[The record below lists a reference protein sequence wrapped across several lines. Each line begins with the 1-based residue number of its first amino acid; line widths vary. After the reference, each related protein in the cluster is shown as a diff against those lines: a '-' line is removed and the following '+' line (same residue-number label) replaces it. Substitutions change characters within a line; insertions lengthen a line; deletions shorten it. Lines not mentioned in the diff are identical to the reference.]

1 MKTFIAILIF
11 SASLAAQTF
20 QSGGIT
26 AQTTASADINS
37 KGIVVSFTATPPSD
51 KFTQFHWW
59 FGDKLESSEQNPK
72 HVYFFHSKTPT
83 EPSMYLV
90 HLRMA
95 SADGHNQA
103 HAEILVKINLPVE
116 FIDPNSIKEKP

>member
-1 MKTFIAILIF
+1 MKTLIAILIF

-20 QSGGIT
+20 QSNGIT
-26 AQTTASADINS
+26 AQTTAAADINN
-37 KGIVVSFTATPPSD
+37 KGIVVSFTATPPSE

-72 HVYFFHSKTPT
+72 HVYFFQSKTPA
-83 EPSMYLV
+83 EPSIYLV

-95 SADGHNQA
+95 SADGRDQA

-116 FIDPNSIKEKP
+116 FVDPNTPKPTP